1 MFIFGYFIEA
11 LAKIIHYG
19 LNFYMMIVFVS
30 ALLSWVRPDPYNP
43 IVRFVN
49 QVTEPVLFQLRR
61 RLPLVY
67 GGIDFSAIVLIFAIV
82 FLDTFLVQSLMR
94 LSVILK

>member
-1 MFIFGYFIEA
+1 MFIFGFFFEA
-11 LAKIIHYG
+11 LAKIIHMG

-61 RLPLVY
+61 RLPLVL
-67 GGIDFSAIVLIFAIV
+67 GGIDFSAVVLIFTIV
-82 FLDTFLVQSLMR
+82 FLDTILYQSLLR
-94 LSVILK
+94 IASLLK